1 MREFDVFP
9 CDGGALANAHCW
21 RQCSSLETCWF
32 TSLRFKMACPATPFF
47 DNKSHAFKLEQVL
60 TLWYKERGLSLAP
73 QTGEDLPFGVRVLA
87 LGHMFLLVALPVST
101 TK

>member
-1 MREFDVFP
+1 
-9 CDGGALANAHCW
+9 
-21 RQCSSLETCWF
+21 
-32 TSLRFKMACPATPFF
+32 MACPATPFF

-73 QTGEDLPFGVRVLA
+73 QTGEDLPFGVRVLLA

-101 TK
+101 T